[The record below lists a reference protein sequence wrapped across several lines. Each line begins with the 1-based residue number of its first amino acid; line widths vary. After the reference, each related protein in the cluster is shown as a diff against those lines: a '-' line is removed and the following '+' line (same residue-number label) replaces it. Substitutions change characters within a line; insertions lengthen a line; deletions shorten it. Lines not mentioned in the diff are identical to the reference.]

1 MATKAST
8 VTLIVLDGWG
18 LAPADEWNAVAAADT
33 PTFDQIW
40 NDCPHTQ
47 LDASGE
53 AVGLPEGQMG
63 NSEVG
68 HTNLGAGRVVYQP
81 SARIT
86 KSIRDGDFFDNPA
99 LVEAMKQGKAN
110 RLHLL
115 GLVSDGGVHSDLNH
129 LLALLDMA
137 KRRGVEHVYVH
148 AFTDGRDTRPKNGAG
163 YLETVQA
170 KLGELGFKTGAIAT
184 VTGRYYAMDR
194 DKRWERTEKA
204 YRALRHGQG
213 HAHDGPPAEAAR
225 CAYGRGQTD
234 EFVEPIV
241 CDPAGIIR
249 DGDAAVFFNFRPD
262 RARQLTRAFIQN
274 DFDGFERDG
283 RPGVHFVGM
292 TQYESHFDFPVAF
305 PPEGTLEDIL
315 GQVLSD
321 AGLKQFRCAETE
333 KYAHVTYFFNNGR
346 EDPFAGEEQQ
356 LIPSPKVATY
366 DLQPEMSAPQVAAET
381 AERVRSGRYAFAL
394 VNFANPDMV
403 GHTGDFDAAV
413 KAVEATD
420 AALGRVLEAVRE
432 AGGEALVIA
441 DHGNADRMV
450 QDDGSPHTA
459 HTTNPVP
466 CVYVGPRSLSL
477 DDGGALCD
485 MAPTALA
492 LLGLAQPEAMT
503 GRSLARFGV

>member
-1 MATKAST
+1 MREAKAVS
-8 VTLIVLDGWG
+8 LIILDGWG
-18 LAPADEWNAVAAADT
+18 LAPADERNAIAAAGT
-33 PTFDQIW
+33 PAFDHIW
-40 NDCPHTQ
+40 HDCPHTR

-81 SARIT
+81 SAKIT
-86 KSIRDGDFFDNPA
+86 KAIRDGDFFDNPV
-99 LVEAMKQGKAN
+99 LVEAMRQGKAR

-137 KRRGVEHVYVH
+137 KRRGVAHVYVH
-148 AFTDGRDTRPKNGAG
+148 AFTDGRDTRPTNGAG
-163 YLETVQA
+163 YLETVQRR
-170 KLGELGFKTGAIAT
+170 LDELGFETGAIAT
-184 VTGRYYAMDR
+184 ISGRYYAMDR
-194 DKRWERTEKA
+194 DKRWGRTEKA
-204 YRALRHGQG
+204 FRALRDGEG
-213 HAHDGPPAEAAR
+213 HADEGPAAEAVR
-225 CAYGRGQTD
+225 RAYERGRTD

-241 CDPAGIIR
+241 LEPGGAIR

-262 RARQLTRAFIQN
+262 RARQITRAFIED
-274 DFDGFERDG
+274 DFDGFERG
-283 RPGVHFVGM
+283 GSPRARFVGM
-292 TQYESHFDFPVAF
+292 TRYESRFDFPVAF
-305 PPEGTLEDIL
+305 PPERALKDIL
-315 GQVLSD
+315 GQVLSE
-321 AGLKQFRCAETE
+321 AGLRQFRCAETE

-346 EDPFAGEEQQ
+346 EDPFEGEEQQ

-366 DLQPEMSAPQVAAET
+366 DLRPEMSAPQVAAET
-381 AERVRSGRYAFAL
+381 AERVRSGRYAFVL

-403 GHTGDFDAAV
+403 GHTGVRDAAV

-441 DHGNADRMV
+441 DHGNADCMV

-485 MAPTALA
+485 MAPTVLA

-503 GRSLARFGV
+503 GRTLARFGD